1 MRILITGHNGYIG
14 SVLTPLVRSAGHDVT
29 GLDTYYYEDCTLG
42 IEGAAVH
49 AIRKDLR
56 DLSERDLQGF
66 DAVIHLA
73 GLSNDP
79 LGDLDPQWTFA
90 LNHLASVHLARLAR
104 EAGVQRFVYASS
116 CSMYGAASMDDLL
129 TEEAP
134 LNPLTPYAVSK
145 VRTEEDLSKLADE
158 HFSPIFMRNATAY
171 GFSPHLRADVVLNN
185 LVCWA
190 FTTGKIRIMS
200 DGTPWRPIVHIADIA
215 GASLALLDA
224 PRQIVHNQAFNIGVN
239 GENYQVRDLAK
250 IVQETVPGC
259 VIEYAGQTGPD
270 PRNYRVDFTKLARM
284 VPAFKSRWNAYEG
297 AKELYEAFRQA
308 GLTFEEF
315 QGRKF
320 TRLKQLKY
328 LIETDQLDKTLR
340 WKNIKSN

>member
-14 SVLTPLVRSAGHDVT
+14 SVLTPIIYSAGHDVI
-29 GLDTYYYEDCTLG
+29 GLDSFFYEDCTLG
-42 IEGAAVH
+42 NYRAEVPV
-49 AIRKDLR
+49 IRKDLR
-56 DLSERDLQGF
+56 DLTEQDLKGCE
-66 DAVIHLA
+66 AVIHLA

-79 LGDLDPQWTFA
+79 LGDLDPQWTFDI
-90 LNHLASVHLARLAR
+90 NHFASVRLARLAR
-104 EAGVQRFVYASS
+104 EAGVQRFIYASS
-116 CSMYGAASMDDLL
+116 CSMYGASSMDDLL

-145 VRTEEDLSKLADE
+145 VRTEEDVFKLADS
-158 HFSPIFMRNATAY
+158 HFSPIYMRNATAY

-190 FTTGKIRIMS
+190 FTTGKIRILS

-215 GASLALLDA
+215 SACLALLEA
-224 PRQIVHNQAFNIGVN
+224 PRQVIHNQAFNIGVN
-239 GENYQVRDLAK
+239 GENYQVRDLAM

-259 VIEYAGQTGPD
+259 AIEYAGQTGPD
-270 PRNYRVDFTKLARM
+270 PRNYRVDFSKLARM
-284 VPAFKSRWNAYEG
+284 VPGFKSCWNASKG
-297 AKELYEAFRQA
+297 ARELYEAFKQT

-328 LIETDQLDKTLR
+328 LLETDQLDHTLR
-340 WKNIKSN
+340 WKIINGH